1 MTGDEV
7 HTQYLFAYGTLQLE
21 SVQMAAFGRRLFGT
35 CDGLRGF
42 ELAEWNIEDQAVIA
56 MSGTAQH
63 SMAKFT
69 GRTFDVISGTAFAV
83 SAGELRHADR
93 YEVSAVIRAVV
104 VLRSRLRAW
113 AYVDARRARPN
124 K

>member
-1 MTGDEV
+1 M
-7 HTQYLFAYGTLQLE
+7 HTKYLFAYGTLQLE
-21 SVQMAAFGRRLFGT
+21 SVQMAALGQRLFGT

-42 ELAEWNIEDQAVIA
+42 EVAERSIEDQAVIA

-63 SMAKFT
+63 TMAKFT
-69 GRTFDVISGTAFAV
+69 ERTFDVISRTAFAV
-83 SAGELRHADR
+83 SAEELRHADR

-104 VLRSRLRAW
+104 VPRSRLRAW